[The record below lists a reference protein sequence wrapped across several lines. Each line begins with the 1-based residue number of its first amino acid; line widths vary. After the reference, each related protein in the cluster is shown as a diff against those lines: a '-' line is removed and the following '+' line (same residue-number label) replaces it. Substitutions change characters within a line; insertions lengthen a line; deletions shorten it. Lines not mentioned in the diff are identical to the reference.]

1 MSATILGVDPGLH
14 ATGFGVVE
22 TQGAQVKIL
31 VAGDIRP
38 PARDPLARRL
48 EAIHKELDV
57 LLQRWKPRA
66 LVLEKVFTHY
76 KHVTTAAMMA
86 HARGVA
92 CLVAEQRGVELIE
105 YPATRIKKCITGR
118 GHASKL
124 QVAGMIERWARR
136 TDPRSPAGRSGRENG
151 VPSNLEESWSFDAT
165 DALALAITHAQ
176 MEGKHQK
183 SELLNLGRRRERG

>member
-1 MSATILGVDPGLH
+1 MRATILGVDPGLN

-22 TQGAQVKIL
+22 THGAQVKIL
-31 VAGDIRP
+31 EAGDIRP
-38 PARDPLARRL
+38 PAKEPLARRL
-48 EAIHKELDV
+48 EAIHRGLDV

-66 LVLEKVFTHY
+66 LVLEKVYTHY

-105 YPATRIKKCITGR
+105 YSATRIKKCITGR

-124 QVAGMIERWARR
+124 QVAGMVERWAGR
-136 TDPRSPAGRSGRENG
+136 TNPQSPAGRSGRRGG
-151 VPSNLEESWSFDAT
+151 VPSSVQETWSFDAT
-165 DALALAITHAQ
+165 DALALAIAHAQ
-176 MEGKHQK
+176 MERQHQK
-183 SELLNLGRRRERG
+183 SDLLNLGKRRIRS